1 MDCSQEHIGSSG
13 MLSVR
18 KVDKCIKPPAEIRLP
33 RRKIVNG
40 PLRFATKVNQPI
52 VAVR

>member
-18 KVDKCIKPPAEIRLP
+18 RGDKCVKPPAGIRLP
-33 RRKIVNG
+33 RPKIVNSA
-40 PLRFATKVNQPI
+40 LRFATKVNQPI